1 MVIQYKPTA
10 RRRILWDNFLLDK
23 FFHWKK
29 DIVVPILLGWRNI
42 RFYKDICILFI
53 HNWNPITAAI
63 REALG
68 VRKLRHDITGLEN
81 ASVHALTSSLWSA
94 LHSLM
99 SIQNVSAWPSVRWK
113 KNVHKKSAKLQK
125 SVSKTLQCTLWPPHY
140 DQQNTRWCK
149 YENVS
154 VWSGMLP
161 TWALF
166 FQKNNVHRKNQNW
179 AKLPITIPLKP
190 SLKTLPCLLQ
200 PYLIWSTHFDIHTV
214 TTTYTRWC
222 QFS

>member
-1 MVIQYKPTA
+1 MIFLQMVIQYKPTA

-29 DIVVPILLGWRNI
+29 DIFVPILLGWRNI
-42 RFYKDICILFI
+42 RFYKDIYILFI

-63 REALG
+63 REAPG

-113 KNVHKKSAKLQK
+113 KCAQKISQITKISLENASVH
-125 SVSKTLQCTLWPPHY
+125 TLT
-140 DQQNTRWCK
+140 
-149 YENVS
+149 S
-154 VWSGMLP
+154 
-161 TWALF
+161 
-166 FQKNNVHRKNQNW
+166 
-179 AKLPITIPLKP
+179 
-190 SLKTLPCLLQ
+190 SL
-200 PYLIWSTHFDIHTV
+200 WSTEHTMV
-214 TTTYTRWC
+214 
-222 QFS
+222 

>member
-1 MVIQYKPTA
+1 MVIQYKPSA

-23 FFHWKK
+23 FLHWKK
-29 DIVVPILLGWRNI
+29 DIFVPILLGWRNI
-42 RFYKDICILFI
+42 RFYKDIYILFI

-113 KNVHKKSAKLQK
+113 KM
-125 SVSKTLQCTLWPPHY
+125 CT
-140 DQQNTRWCK
+140 
-149 YENVS
+149 
-154 VWSGMLP
+154 
-161 TWALF
+161 
-166 FQKNNVHRKNQNW
+166 KNQPNYKNQSRKRFS
-179 AKLPITIPLKP
+179 AHSDLLIMINRTHDGVNTKMFQRGLVCCRYERCFFFKKRMCTEKIRTEPNYQLQ
-190 SLKTLPCLLQ
+190 SLWNRPWKRFRACFNPT
-200 PYLIWSTHFDIHTV
+200 
-214 TTTYTRWC
+214 
-222 QFS
+222 